1 MSKFNE
7 LDLEGEEDIDSENQ
21 IKNINDSKNNG
32 VFDCVDEEI
41 EENLNKSSKISDD
54 ILNDN
59 KTKFQNME
67 DFNINYNLEK
77 MGLIYSNEV
86 LAKMKLNYN
95 SAENNNK
102 MDLEE

>member
-7 LDLEGEEDIDSENQ
+7 LDLEDEEDIDSENQ

-32 VFDCVDEEI
+32 VFDYIDEEI

-95 SAENNNK
+95 SEENNNK